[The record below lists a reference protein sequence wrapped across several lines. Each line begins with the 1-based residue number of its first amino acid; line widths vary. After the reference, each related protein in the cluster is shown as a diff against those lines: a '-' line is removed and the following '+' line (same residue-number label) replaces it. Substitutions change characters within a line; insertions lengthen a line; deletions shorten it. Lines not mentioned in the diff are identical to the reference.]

1 MTHLIKRLPL
11 WLATLTLLLCGQ
23 VRADEST
30 FLSDRLSVEVVGAGP
45 DVIMIPGLASSRE
58 VWRPLANGLATRY
71 RVHLVQLAGFAGE
84 PWWHA
89 DEPFLQPVVEELQR
103 YIEQNDLKRPAIIG
117 HSLGGLAALMLA
129 QAHPDDVSRVM
140 TVETLPF
147 YSALLFPGTTVDQA
161 RPLAEQAAA
170 EILSL
175 DDNTYR
181 ERQTLVAQ
189 GMTHD
194 LAMQQSIVQWS
205 LASDR
210 HAVATALREAML
222 TDVREGLPAMT
233 TPVTAVYTDAGRA
246 PDQVD
251 ALWSQGYRGLPGVKR
266 VRIANALHFIMSDRP
281 EPFAR
286 LVDSF
291 LTKP

>member
-1 MTHLIKRLPL
+1 MTKRLPL
-11 WLATLTLLLCGQ
+11 LLLAILALIFSTAT
-23 VRADEST
+23 RADETT
-30 FLSDRLSVEVVGAGP
+30 FLSDRLSVEVLGSGP
-45 DVIMIPGLASSRE
+45 DVVLIPGLASSRE
-58 VWRPLANGLATRY
+58 VWRPLANGLSAHY

-84 PWWHA
+84 PWWHG
-89 DEPFLQPVVEELQR
+89 DEPFLQPVVDELDR
-103 YIEQNDLKRPAIIG
+103 YIQQNGLKQPAIIG
-117 HSLGGLAALMLA
+117 HSLGGLCALMLA
-129 QAHPDDVSRVM
+129 QAHPDDVGRVM

-147 YSALLFPGTTVDQA
+147 YSALLYPGTTVDQA

-170 EILSL
+170 EILAL

-181 ERQTLVAQ
+181 DRQTIVAQ

-194 LAMQQSIVQWS
+194 AAMQQQIVQWS

-222 TDVREGLPAMT
+222 TDVREGLPGMT
-233 TPVTAVYTDAGRA
+233 TPVTAVYTDAGRPA
-246 PDQVD
+246 DQVD
-251 ALWSQGYRGLPGVKR
+251 ELWSQGYRGLPGVKR

-281 EPFAR
+281 EAFAR

-291 LTKP
+291 LKG